1 MFVMLFWRQ
10 PVLSKS
16 IKLLNKQYR
25 DTSHSILEVAYTI
38 RFIEN
43 TFLDLF
49 IVDDGAGGTNR
60 KSTLA
65 RMVTLMRGQLDDP
78 TALSIGDLKN
88 LSTILDVASTRGAFK
103 ANEMAGVGFLYNKL
117 QAFLAKVAPE
127 QTPEGATAG
136 APTTVAPATAEGNK

>member
-1 MFVMLFWRQ
+1 MANKKKNLKKPSKATAKAPTGTATAQ
-10 PVLSKS
+10 P
-16 IKLLNKQYR
+16 Q
-25 DTSHSILEVAYTI
+25 A
-38 RFIEN
+38 
-43 TFLDLF
+43 
-49 IVDDGAGGTNR
+49 AP
-60 KSTLA
+60 A
-65 RMVTLMRGQLDDP
+65 QAPQPDP

-136 APTTVAPATAEGNK
+136 APTTVAPATAEGK